1 MALYLVCGW
10 ISDVEFIAEKF
21 DQMADGKVSRT
32 PEETTMLLLR
42 SRFRQII
49 FPQIGS

>member
-32 PEETTMLLLR
+32 PEETTMLLR